1 MLTKEQVEK
10 IMFDVA
16 EDTLEKLAFMF
27 ISLEDGRDDSDY
39 DSVVAAS
46 VSFAGPLTGTVVL
59 MVSTQ
64 LIPELSANMLGVE
77 EEETTQDQRNDA
89 LKETINVICGNL
101 LPAIG
106 GKQAVF
112 DMGAPRIIAE
122 SESIK
127 QAMENTHGYESTSIA
142 RMAIDDEQCDLFL
155 FVDGEI
161 SGERDG

>member
-10 IMFDVA
+10 ILFDVV
-16 EDTLEKLAFMF
+16 ENTLEKLVFMF
-27 ISLEDGRDDSDY
+27 VSREDERDETEY
-39 DSVVAAS
+39 DAVVAAS
-46 VSFAGPLTGTVVL
+46 VSFTGPFSGSLVL
-59 MVSTQ
+59 IISTQ
-64 LIPELSANMLGVE
+64 ILPELSANMLGVE

-101 LPAIG
+101 LPVIG

-112 DMGAPRIIAE
+112 DVGMPRIIAE

-127 QAMENTHGYESTSIA
+127 QAMENTHGSESASIA
-142 RMAIDDEQCDLFL
+142 RMAIDDEQCDLVL

-161 SGERDG
+161 TGGREG